1 MRKSNTQGFSLVE
14 VVLALGVVAFA
25 FVAILGLIPAG
36 MTTFRQAINI
46 SVCSQIAQKVIGDA
60 FQADYDTLL
69 TPLGTTVNG
78 TTGDSSVPFLMNYRY
93 FDEEGNE
100 ILPNPLPTN
109 NSTNNGPTSQNFV
122 YLVITKVSPY
132 IVLPGALPT
141 TAANVPNGA
150 SPQTATITVQV
161 VFDSSQYLPSIT
173 AGDFYGTNGPT
184 AQSIDLLNSPK
195 IPPQN
200 VLTYYAHITRN

>member
-1 MRKSNTQGFSLVE
+1 MRKSNNQGFSLVE

-69 TPLGTTVNG
+69 TPLGTTQVS
-78 TTGDSSVPFLMNYRY
+78 TQPFLMNYRY

-100 ILPNPLPTN
+100 ILPSTRPTL
-109 NSTNNGPTSQNFV
+109 NSQNIPPSSENFV

-132 IVLPGALPT
+132 IVLPGTLPS
-141 TAANVPNGA
+141 TAPNVPNGA

-161 VFDSSQYLPSIT
+161 VFDSSQYLPSLT
-173 AGDFYGTNGPT
+173 AGDFYGNNGPT

-200 VLTYYAHITRN
+200 ILTYYAHITRN